1 MTHLYEVYVGNLST
15 TVSNEKLKD
24 LFSQVG
30 QVLDV
35 WINPQFKK
43 ITYGFVK
50 FDNVIS
56 AEDACRQFN
65 DQNLDFL
72 QIKVRISEQTKRK
85 LQVKSKIE
93 LPKREGILLEMPKKK
108 GQSRGYLLRKKFN
121 QNLRENKEIIR
132 DFEKACLEAENI
144 TFPQKFEIVK
154 TAPEPADLTM
164 LETTVLRYF
173 KPTCEKNT
181 LKVDFDL
188 SKGKRLTN
196 EQYDK
201 FFNLQL
207 TKPRPVTKEQKKT
220 KPYASDYRSVCD

>member
-1 MTHLYEVYVGNLST
+1 MTHLYQVYVGNLPT
-15 TVSNEKLKD
+15 TVSSENLKD

-72 QIKVRISEQTKRK
+72 QIKVRISEQTKRR

-93 LPKREGILLEMPKKK
+93 LPKREGILLEMP
-108 GQSRGYLLRKKFN
+108 
-121 QNLRENKEIIR
+121 
-132 DFEKACLEAENI
+132 
-144 TFPQKFEIVK
+144 
-154 TAPEPADLTM
+154 
-164 LETTVLRYF
+164 
-173 KPTCEKNT
+173 
-181 LKVDFDL
+181 
-188 SKGKRLTN
+188 
-196 EQYDK
+196 
-201 FFNLQL
+201 
-207 TKPRPVTKEQKKT
+207 QKKRPES
-220 KPYASDYRSVCD
+220 KLFK